1 MTRAQFLD
9 AIASPS
15 PYPSQWVSES
25 VIDSFKS
32 GDSYRIS
39 ELCELG
45 LKGTKVL
52 TPRPSKLI
60 SHCTVSII
68 TVTDYLSNW
77 NSCFH
82 LLFKSK

>member
-39 ELCELG
+39 ELCKLG

-52 TPRPSKLI
+52 TPRPSRLF
-60 SHCTVSII
+60 SHCLNCYSNRLSVDLEFKLPSKSI
-68 TVTDYLSNW
+68 
-77 NSCFH
+77 
-82 LLFKSK
+82 